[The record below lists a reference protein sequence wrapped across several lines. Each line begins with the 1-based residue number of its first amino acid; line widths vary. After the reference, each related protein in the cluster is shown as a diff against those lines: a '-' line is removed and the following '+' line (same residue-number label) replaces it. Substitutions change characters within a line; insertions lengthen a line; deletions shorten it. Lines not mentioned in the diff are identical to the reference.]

1 MTRKEYIEL
10 CEDYERL
17 VDYINYSYD
26 YGTADWNEWKELNEE
41 AHSLFLQ
48 IKEAKKEG
56 LK

>member
-17 VDYINYSYD
+17 VDYINYNFD
-26 YGTADWNEWKELNEE
+26 YEGANWDEWKELNEE
-41 AHSLFLQ
+41 AHRLFLQ
-48 IKEAKKEG
+48 IKEAKKAG